1 MGIAERTDSASVPI
15 SSACG
20 CTIPPL
26 FFIYLSTL
34 QTSFE
39 IISQDP
45 GGNLREGDER
55 GLADLAF
62 PAELRVDE
70 AERVQ
75 FLHVLP
81 ELCVGR
87 RLLVIFL
94 AHEVVGLC
102 RVAHRDVRFL
112 ASLSLDQQA

>member
-26 FFIYLSTL
+26 FSIHLSTL

-39 IISQDP
+39 INSQDF
-45 GGNLREGDER
+45 GGNFGQGDER
-55 GLADLAF
+55 RLPDLAF
-62 PAELRVDE
+62 PAEFRVDE

-81 ELCVGR
+81 ELRMGP
-87 RLLVIFL
+87 RLLVVFL
-94 AHEVVGLC
+94 AHDPVCVFRLY
-102 RVAHRDVRFL
+102 L
-112 ASLSLDQQA
+112 P

>member
-26 FFIYLSTL
+26 FSILLSTL

-39 IISQDP
+39 IISQDL
-45 GGNLREGDER
+45 GGNFGQGDER
-55 GLADLAF
+55 RLPDLAF
-62 PAELRVDE
+62 PAEFRVDE

-75 FLHVLP
+75 FLHVFP
-81 ELCVGR
+81 ELRVGP
-87 RLLVIFL
+87 RLLVVFL
-94 AHEVVGLC
+94 AHDGVGLF
-102 RVAHRDVRFL
+102 RLPHRDVRLL
-112 ASLSLDQQA
+112 AALPRD